1 MSVQVKAILHRGPNE
16 EELPRKEIRRFEVDA
31 NVSGS
36 YDFLRAKII
45 ALYPDLTDDS
55 AFRLM
60 WTDDEG
66 DNVCFST
73 DEEYAQALKF
83 VNSQENKLFKV
94 MVKMPATMGPQK
106 KPNETQF
113 QEGINTFAH
122 HAAQFGDALNSAF
135 GARDPQKMAK
145 KCEKMKAKQQFHES
159 KAKQLNDMLKSINP
173 QMHHH
178 IHTVAQQMA
187 QMNNGNVTNV
197 TSRPDGDVDISV
209 DIPINHSTS
218 TTTTKTTVYPD
229 LNKDQMEED
238 FTPISTEDA
247 KQAKLNDAM
256 KKMKEL
262 GFEGDW
268 VEALLKSV
276 DCDIARAVD
285 NLNPRMNW
293 TINHKLCWKNWTE

>member
-1 MSVQVKAILHRGPNE
+1 MSVQIKAILHRGPNE
-16 EELPRKEIRRFEVDA
+16 EELPRKEIRRFEVEA

-94 MVKMPATMGPQK
+94 LVKMPATMGGNKQEK
-106 KPNETQF
+106 KSVPDF
-113 QEGINTFAH
+113 QEGMNTFAH
-122 HAAQFGDALNSAF
+122 CAQTFGNAMQSAF
-135 GARDPQKMAK
+135 GDRPRSMAK

-159 KAKQLNDMLKSINP
+159 KAKQLEEMLKSINP
-173 QMHHH
+173 NMHHH

-197 TSRPDGDVDISV
+197 SARPDGDVDVSV
-209 DIPINHSTS
+209 DIPINHSTT
-218 TTTTKTTVYPD
+218 TTTTKTVYPD
-229 LNKDQMEED
+229 LNNQMEED
-238 FTPISTEDA
+238 FTPVSNEDA

-256 KKMKEL
+256 KKMAEL

-276 DCDIARAVD
+276 DCDIARAID
-285 NLNPRMNW
+285 NLNPVS
-293 TINHKLCWKNWTE
+293 KK